1 MPFQTSFG
9 KDVRKLLAFGFG
21 IGVEIGAADL
31 EVVAARVRPTGIHVL
46 GRLTIANYAARPA
59 AEWGAEYS
67 RFLKSLGARRLSATV
82 LLPRRDVIVRQVSLP
97 GVSSKDID
105 SAIRF
110 QLDSLHPYG
119 DEEVCA
125 GWSPLS
131 YGAVLVGIARQSTV
145 DRYAQLF
152 GEAGVAVSSF
162 TFSAAA
168 VHAAIRLNGHN
179 SGEGFVALSRAAS
192 GAVEV
197 YGESASRP
205 VFCAEFDVAPR
216 RAATLA
222 LAELRLPP
230 DTVPLQLEHVLPKP
244 KVNPVANDLSLNALP
259 YATALAGACPRL
271 APSANVLP
279 AAYRR
284 FNSRAVFIPTLIL
297 AAMLLA
303 VAGGMLFYSRYAEQ
317 QYLHEVQAD
326 IAKLQ
331 PEASRAAA
339 LDREA
344 DALRARTRLLEQ
356 YRGQTRYDLD
366 TLNELTRLVEPPAWT
381 NNIDLARDVVHISGE
396 APQATT
402 LIKILDSSPLFKNS
416 NPDSISRTPA
426 GADNFQIRANRAVRQ

>member
-1 MPFQTSFG
+1 
-9 KDVRKLLAFGFG
+9 
-21 IGVEIGAADL
+21 
-31 EVVAARVRPTGIHVL
+31 
-46 GRLTIANYAARPA
+46 
-59 AEWGAEYS
+59 
-67 RFLKSLGARRLSATV
+67 
-82 LLPRRDVIVRQVSLP
+82 
-97 GVSSKDID
+97 
-105 SAIRF
+105 
-110 QLDSLHPYG
+110 
-119 DEEVCA
+119 
-125 GWSPLS
+125 
-131 YGAVLVGIARQSTV
+131 V

-179 SGEGFVALSRAAS
+179 GGEGFVALSRAAS

-197 YGESASRP
+197 YGESTSRP
-205 VFCAEFDVAPR
+205 VFCAEFDVTPQ
-216 RAATLA
+216 RATTMA

-244 KVNPVANDLSLNALP
+244 KVNPAANDLSLNALP
-259 YATALAGACPRL
+259 YATALAGACPRF

-284 FNSRAVFIPTLIL
+284 FHSRAVFIPSLIL

-303 VAGGMLFYSRYAEQ
+303 VAGGMLFYSRYAER
-317 QYLHEVQAD
+317 QYLLEVEAD

-331 PEASRAAA
+331 PQASKAAT
-339 LDREA
+339 LDRET
-344 DALRARTRLLEQ
+344 DALRARARLLEQ
-356 YRGQTRYDLD
+356 DRGQTRYDLD

-402 LIKILDSSPLFKNS
+402 LIKILDSSPFFKNS

-426 GADNFQIRANRAVRQ
+426 GVDNFQIRANRAVRP